1 MPLGSVA
8 NTGVRY
14 AGLRGSDVKLR
25 PSNLIRIMPA
35 QGGISRADARPCPF
49 TDRKGTS
56 VQKRII
62 PLAAVAASLALLA
75 GCATPADDGP
85 VTLVLVTHDS
95 FALSDGTLDAFT
107 DETGIRVEVQSGGD
121 AGELVNKLVLTADS
135 PLGDVVFGI
144 DNTFASRA
152 AGNGVLEEYVS
163 GDLTD
168 AEEPYLL
175 PAGSGG
181 EYLTPIDSGDV
192 CVNVDHGWFE
202 EAGIPEPQ
210 TLDDLADP
218 AYRGLL
224 VVEAATSS
232 SPGLAF
238 LLATIAAYG
247 EEGWEDYWR
256 SIVANDVRVAASWS
270 DAYYVD
276 FSGPSSEGDR
286 PLVVSYASS
295 PPVEVPP
302 GSTGVLLD
310 TCFRQTEYAGVI
322 AGTEHPA
329 EARMLVDFLFSTTV
343 QNDIPENMY
352 VFPVNSQAELPESW
366 AEYAEIAE
374 DPFELDP
381 ADIDANRERWI
392 AAWAA
397 IATP

>member
-1 MPLGSVA
+1 
-8 NTGVRY
+8 
-14 AGLRGSDVKLR
+14 
-25 PSNLIRIMPA
+25 MPA
-35 QGGISRADARPCPF
+35 QGGISRAFARPCPF

-62 PLAAVAASLALLA
+62 PLAAAAASLVLLA

-85 VTLVLVTHDS
+85 LTLVLVTHDS

-107 DETGIRVEVQSGGD
+107 EQTGIRVDVQSGGD

-163 GDLTD
+163 GDLTA

-192 CVNVDHGWFE
+192 CVNVDHRWFE
-202 EAGIPEPQ
+202 ETGIPEPV
-210 TLDDLADP
+210 TLEDLADP

-224 VVEAATSS
+224 VVEAANSS

-238 LLATIAAYG
+238 LLATIAAFG
-247 EEGWEDYWR
+247 EDGWEDYWT
-256 SIVANDVRVAASWS
+256 SLVANDVRVVASWS

-329 EARMLVDFLFSTTV
+329 EARQLVDFLFSTTV

-352 VFPVNSQAELPESW
+352 VFPVNAQAELPATW

-381 ADIDANRERWI
+381 ADIDANREAWI

>member
-1 MPLGSVA
+1 
-8 NTGVRY
+8 
-14 AGLRGSDVKLR
+14 
-25 PSNLIRIMPA
+25 
-35 QGGISRADARPCPF
+35 
-49 TDRKGTS
+49 
-56 VQKRII
+56 VQRSI
-62 PLAAVAASLALLA
+62 PLAALAASALLLS
-75 GCATPADDGP
+75 GCTPPADAP

-95 FALSDGTLDAFT
+95 FVLSDGVLDQFT
-107 DETGIRVEVQSGGD
+107 DATGIVVDVQQSGD
-121 AGELVNKLVLTADS
+121 AGELVNKLVLTKDS

-152 AGNGVLEEYVS
+152 ASNGVLEEYLS

-168 AEEPYLL
+168 AEDAFLL
-175 PAGSGG
+175 PTGSGG

-192 CVNVDHGWFE
+192 CVNIDHDWFTA
-202 EAGIPEPQ
+202 AGIPEPV

-218 AYRGLL
+218 AYEGLL
-224 VVEAATSS
+224 VVEAANSS

-247 EEGWEDYWR
+247 DGWPEYW
-256 SIVANDVRVAASWS
+256 SALVDNQVKVAASWS

-329 EARMLVDFLFSTTV
+329 EARQLVDFLLSTTV

-352 VFPVNSQAELPESW
+352 VFPVNAEATLPATW
-366 AEYAEIAE
+366 AEYAEVAT
-374 DPFELDP
+374 DPYEIDP
-381 ADIDANRERWI
+381 AEIDANREEWI

-397 IATP
+397 IALP

>member
-1 MPLGSVA
+1 
-8 NTGVRY
+8 
-14 AGLRGSDVKLR
+14 
-25 PSNLIRIMPA
+25 
-35 QGGISRADARPCPF
+35 
-49 TDRKGTS
+49 
-56 VQKRII
+56 VQRII
-62 PLAAVAASLALLA
+62 PLAALAAAALLLS
-75 GCATPADDGP
+75 GCTPPADAP
-85 VTLVLVTHDS
+85 VELVLVTHDS
-95 FALSDGTLDAFT
+95 FVLSDGILDQFT
-107 DETGIRVEVQSGGD
+107 DRTGIVVDVQQNGD
-121 AGELVNKLVLTADS
+121 AGELVNKLVLTKDS

-152 AGNGVLEEYVS
+152 ASNGVLEEYVS

-168 AEEPYLL
+168 AEDAYLL

-192 CVNVDHGWFE
+192 CVNVDHEWFA
-202 EAGIPEPQ
+202 EAGVPEPA
-210 TLDDLADP
+210 TLDDLVEP
-218 AYRGLL
+218 EYEGLL
-224 VVEAATSS
+224 VVEAANSS

-247 EEGWEDYWR
+247 DAWPDYW
-256 SIVANDVRVAASWS
+256 SALVDNQVKVAASWS

-329 EARMLVDFLFSTTV
+329 EARQLVDFLFSTIV

-352 VFPVNSQAELPESW
+352 VFPVNASAELPETW
-366 AEYAEIAE
+366 AEYAEVAT
-374 DPFELDP
+374 DPWNIDP
-381 ADIDANRERWI
+381 AEIDANRERWI
-392 AAWAA
+392 TEWAA

>member
-1 MPLGSVA
+1 M
-8 NTGVRY
+8 
-14 AGLRGSDVKLR
+14 
-25 PSNLIRIMPA
+25 
-35 QGGISRADARPCPF
+35 
-49 TDRKGTS
+49 
-56 VQKRII
+56 QKRIL
-62 PLAAVAASLALLA
+62 PLAALAASAVLLS
-75 GCATPADDGP
+75 GCTPPADAP

-95 FALSDGTLDAFT
+95 FALSDGILDQFT
-107 DETGIRVEVQSGGD
+107 DATGVVVDVQSGGD
-121 AGELVNKLVLTADS
+121 AGELVNKLVLTKDS

-152 AGNGVLEEYVS
+152 AGNGVLEPYVS
-163 GDLTD
+163 GDLTE

-175 PAGSGG
+175 PEGSGG

-192 CVNVDHGWFE
+192 CVNVDHEWFA
-202 EAGIPEPQ
+202 EAGIPEPA
-210 TLDDLADP
+210 TLDDLIDP
-218 AYRGLL
+218 RYEGLL
-224 VVEAATSS
+224 VVEAANSS

-238 LLATIAAYG
+238 LLATIAAFDD
-247 EEGWEDYWR
+247 GWYDYW
-256 SIVANDVRVAASWS
+256 SALVDNDVKVAASWS

-322 AGTEHPA
+322 AGTEYPE
-329 EARMLVDFLFSTTV
+329 EARMLVDFLFSPVV

-352 VFPVNSQAELPESW
+352 VFPVNAQATLPETW
-366 AEYAEIAE
+366 AQYAKIAE
-374 DPFELDP
+374 NPFELDP
-381 ADIDANRERWI
+381 AEIDANREAWI

>member
-1 MPLGSVA
+1 MQR
-8 NTGVRY
+8 NI
-14 AGLRGSDVKLR
+14 
-25 PSNLIRIMPA
+25 LI
-35 QGGISRADARPCPF
+35 
-49 TDRKGTS
+49 
-56 VQKRII
+56 
-62 PLAAVAASLALLA
+62 AAIAASTVLLA
-75 GCATPADDGP
+75 GCTAPEDAP

-95 FALSDGTLDAFT
+95 FVLSEGTLEQFT
-107 DETGIRVEVQSGGD
+107 EATGVVVDVQSGGD
-121 AGELVNKLVLTADS
+121 AGELVNKLVLTKDS

-152 AGNGVLEEYVS
+152 ASNGVLEEYVS

-168 AEEPYLL
+168 AEAQYLL
-175 PAGSGG
+175 PDGSGG

-192 CVNVDHGWFE
+192 CVNVDHEWFSS
-202 EAGIPEPQ
+202 AGIAEPV
-210 TLDDLADP
+210 TLDDLIDP
-218 AYRGLL
+218 VYEGLL
-224 VVEAATSS
+224 VVEAANSS

-247 EEGWEDYWR
+247 DGWPDYW
-256 SIVANDVRVAASWS
+256 SALVDNQVKVAASWS

-295 PPVEVPP
+295 PPYES
-302 GSTGVLLD
+302 GATGVLLD

-329 EARMLVDFLFSTTV
+329 EARQLVDFLFSTVV

-352 VFPVNSQAELPESW
+352 VFPVNSEATLPETW
-366 AEYAEIAE
+366 AEYAEIAT
-374 DPFELDP
+374 DPYVIDP
-381 ADIDANRERWI
+381 AEIDANRERWI
-392 AAWAA
+392 TEWAA